1 MKILSM
7 ETSTLLAGVA
17 VVENGKVLAQE
28 SSLRGKSHSEL
39 ISPFI
44 DQVLKKSGLKLKDID
59 VFAVGQGPGSFTG
72 IRVGANAGKTFAFTY
87 DKPLVTIDS
96 LVLLAAQVTL
106 NPGHQSG
113 RPVLTIINAYKNM
126 VYFGLFDVSGDEPK
140 YLKGPMAVPVRE
152 LSDHIESEVLVVG
165 DGWEAFHSYFP
176 EKLSR
181 LCHRDNR
188 LSDYPLA
195 ETLGL
200 LSEKHAREGKTLDWK
215 SYIPLY
221 IRASEA
227 EESKRGI
234 LISPLK

>member
-1 MKILSM
+1 MNVLAL

-17 VVENGKVLAQE
+17 VIQDGKVLAQE

-44 DQVLKKSGLKLKDID
+44 TQTLEKSLLKLSDID

-72 IRVGANAGKTFAFTY
+72 IRVGANAGKTFAFSFQ
-87 DKPLVTIDS
+87 KPLVTVDS
-96 LVLLAAQVTL
+96 LVLLAAQTII
-106 NPGHQSG
+106 NPGHKTSL
-113 RPVLTIINAYKNM
+113 PVLAIINAYKNM
-126 VYFGLFDVSGDEPK
+126 VYFGLFDVSGKEPT
-140 YLKGPMAVPVRE
+140 YLSGPMAVPVRE
-152 LSDHIESEVLVVG
+152 LSQHVTSEVLVVG
-165 DGWEAFHSYFP
+165 DGWQAFHEYFP
-176 EKLSR
+176 ENLQR
-181 LCHRDNR
+181 LCHRDAR
-188 LSDYPLA
+188 LSDYPMA

-200 LSEKHAREGKTLDWK
+200 MAETRAKAGQTLDWK